1 MKTYGIVLCIAAFI
15 QACSLV
21 DNKPTYCIAF
31 SQCVGSDAWRQTM
44 LEEMR
49 RELSFYPDVEFIYRD
64 ADNSSEK
71 QIQQLHE
78 LRELQPDLII
88 VSPNEAAPLTPA
100 VDEIFRSGIPV
111 VVTDRKTSSGLYHAY
126 VGADNYEI
134 GYMAGQYLANQLER
148 EGVVSEV
155 TGLPGSSAAIERQ
168 KGFHDAL
175 KRYEG
180 IHLLKAINGQWLIDV
195 ARSEVTR
202 SASELARS
210 DAIFAYNDQMA
221 LGTYQAL
228 QNKLPTNRIKIVG
241 VDALPGDGNGLQFV
255 ADKVLDASML
265 YPTGGKECIQTAMAI
280 LTGKPYQRENILS
293 TSVVDL
299 ANVQLM
305 KLQTDK
311 IIRQQ
316 RDIDKQ
322 QELFAEQRRL
332 FSNQQRVLNIV
343 VISLVLAVVFA
354 GISFYSL
361 KANWEKN
368 KQLEQQ
374 NHAILGQQQQILEM
388 TKEVEQATEAKIN
401 FFTNISHE
409 FKTPLSLILVPLED
423 LIKNG
428 KLPEAAHRS
437 LALIKKNALIL
448 QHLVSQLIDLRRVGY
463 ENLRIKAR
471 KQSMLLFCNNVV
483 QCFRPLAQ
491 QNNISLRLENEA
503 SDTTLWFDEMLMEK
517 LLYNLLSNAFKF
529 TPPGG
534 EVVLKLVRRP
544 DAEALDILVMD
555 TGIGIAETDVGHLF
569 EPFYQ
574 GEHHTQ
580 GSGIG
585 LALCKEIA
593 LLHRG
598 SIAVE
603 SEKDAGTTVH
613 FRLPVGD
620 GHLEADEKLP
630 ASRLEEVNTVTNTLL
645 PVLEYD
651 RSTSEKVLSD
661 PEADFDQ
668 AECHSLLIVED
679 HAEMRQFLAEKL
691 SGSFR
696 VFSASNA
703 EEGLNVVYEELPD
716 LIISDVLMPGELG
729 TGLVRKL
736 KADVRTASIPII
748 LLTARASDEQVRGGL
763 EALADAYITKPFDM
777 EYLQALTHNLIN
789 NRRIL
794 QRHFS
799 SDIAALQPVFRISS
813 ADRRFLHELAAIVE
827 ENISNSKLS
836 VDYLCERL
844 AVSRIQLY
852 RKVKSLLDCSV
863 NDYISER
870 RLRSAKRLLYQGVP
884 VNSVAYQT
892 GFSSPAYF
900 STAFKN
906 RYGVSPSA
914 FKKNLTGP
922 ASY

>member
-1 MKTYGIVLCIAAFI
+1 
-15 QACSLV
+15 
-21 DNKPTYCIAF
+21 
-31 SQCVGSDAWRQTM
+31 M

-88 VSPNEAAPLTPA
+88 VSPNEAEPLTPV
-100 VDEIFRSGIPV
+100 VDEIFRGGIPV

-134 GYMAGQYLANQLER
+134 GYIAGQYLANQLGG
-148 EGVVSEV
+148 EGHISEV

-175 KRYEG
+175 KRHPG
-180 IHLLKAINGQWLIDV
+180 IRLLKQVNGQWLIDV
-195 ARSEVTR
+195 ARTQVAL
-202 SASELARS
+202 SAAALSTSA
-210 DAIFAYNDQMA
+210 AIFAYNDQMA

-228 QNKLPTNRIKIVG
+228 QEQLPGNRIKIVG
-241 VDALPGDGNGLQFV
+241 VDALPGEGNGLQFV

-280 LTGKPYQRENILS
+280 LNGKTYQRENILS
-293 TSVVDL
+293 TSVVDS

-305 KLQTDK
+305 RLQTDK

-316 RDIDKQ
+316 LDIDKQ

-368 KQLEQQ
+368 KQLEHQ
-374 NHAILGQQQQILEM
+374 NHEILGQQQRILEM

-409 FKTPLSLILVPLED
+409 FKTPLSLMLVPLED

-428 KLPEAAHRS
+428 KLPEGTHRS

-471 KQSMLLFCNNVV
+471 KQSMLLFCANIV

-491 QNNISLRLENEA
+491 RNNINLRLENDT
-503 SDTTLWFDEMLMEK
+503 SDTMLWFDETLMEK

-534 EVVLKLVRRP
+534 EVILRLTRP
-544 DAEALDILVMD
+544 ADAEALDVKVID
-555 TGIGIAETDVGHLF
+555 TGIGIAETDIGHLF

-613 FRLPVGD
+613 FRLPLGD
-620 GHLEADEKLP
+620 DHLEADEKLP
-630 ASRLEEVNTVTNTLL
+630 APRPGDEMNAAANTLL

-651 RSTSEKVLSD
+651 ASAGEKTPHDAEVHVDYAKLYSVL
-661 PEADFDQ
+661 
-668 AECHSLLIVED
+668 IIED

-691 SGSFR
+691 SGAFT
-696 VFSASNA
+696 VFSASDA
-703 EEGLNVVYEELPD
+703 KDGLSQAYAHLPD

-729 TGLVRKL
+729 TVLVRKL
-736 KADVRTASIPII
+736 KADVRTAGIPII
-748 LLTARASDEQVRGGL
+748 LLTARGSDEQVRAGL
-763 EALADAYITKPFDM
+763 DALADAYVTKPFDM
-777 EYLQALTHNLIN
+777 EYLLALTSNLIN
-789 NRRIL
+789 NRRML

-799 SDIAALQPVFRISS
+799 SDVVELQLASRTSP
-813 ADRRFLHELAAIVE
+813 ADKRFLRELAAIVE
-827 ENISNSKLS
+827 ENISNSKLN
-836 VDYLCERL
+836 VDYLCEQL

-863 NDYISER
+863 NDYISAH
-870 RLRSAKRLLYQGVP
+870 RLRHAKRLLHQGVP
-884 VNSVAYQT
+884 INSVAYQT

-914 FKKNLTGP
+914 FKKNPGK
-922 ASY
+922 AVKSDFIC